1 MNKTCP
7 SCKREIDENE
17 QFCPFCAA
25 FVGEQKEENNKKSR
39 IKAIIGCAAG
49 VAVLGTVAALVFAFD
64 VFGLFG
70 EKVEEALPGTG
81 DKLFVRSVTPV
92 CVNDKWGYI
101 NKDGNTVIAPQY
113 SAAYSFNTDVNDTA
127 PAAKDGKFG
136 YIDIDGEFIVN
147 PSYSFAGFFSNC
159 GLAKVIDSNGKSAY
173 VDSRGRVAFGERFF
187 AYVSDFTDSY
197 AFAYTLTARTGG
209 TTDISDY
216 ALICSLLG
224 ANGTVTDLPEGQSI
238 DRIIGDKYIGTTT
251 NKVIESDRNADFTK
265 RYAVFSCNSREALTD
280 YYDRI
285 IVSGKLLIM
294 CNGTNE
300 DGLYKATLMS
310 ADTLQTLPG
319 EYLCPVDV
327 ASYDKGAVLLKKDNG
342 TIKQVLI
349 TDSAKEVYIAQ
360 KGSAIISGFDKSGY
374 ACIYENGRY
383 IGLSEDESRFEC
395 DFQFGSFNCGLAP
408 YYNNNKIGY
417 INTAGGKI
425 VEAQYDGASEFYAD
439 GYAYVKSG
447 TEYSIID
454 MNGNII
460 AGGLAQTQGKLLFSN
475 SVHDWYDLSDFE
487 QYSGEP
493 MYIGDICFGESTAE
507 YDAAENDYVTNML
520 MLDKE
525 GKIISKRY
533 SLPKGNSV
541 IDNGCFLVSERS
553 AKESY
558 LAMSDGSV
566 IQDSPFYNATAVNT
580 ASADVIRHEQDNM
593 TLFSDLY
600 GNTIK
605 IEGECRDNVAYDY
618 TAVELT
624 EEKSKT
630 KQTVIYDNRLKP
642 ALSVY
647 SSKYCNISQ
656 YGSFLYMHRY
666 RSAKSD
672 DAKNRYIVC
681 DPASGKVLL
690 SLQTQPDVLG
700 EYFWEYK
707 TEIWETTVYTAYG
720 KELGSYAYAK
730 AYGDKLLCFDYD
742 KYRLFDRYGQ
752 LIGEYDYRPKINA
765 DSGSIVL
772 KNDDGTF
779 SLYDRYFGLILTTK
793 YDIQP
798 CANGYIPFADMQ
810 EGKLGLLDMDGNIC
824 VKPIY
829 NYISSVTPDGYFA
842 SKVREATET
851 DSGIYY
857 DNFVTVYI
865 NSITGGS
872 IKCAWGIENAD
883 AVKDNGYSLLDFYTA
898 VEYYQASPDRMVDV
912 YASAT
917 SDGST
922 YYYDTYGNV
931 HYDEY
936 PSNSY
941 DNSIS
946 EYTISELYDGSYA
959 VHVFICSSK
968 NRPESYYLKLDGT
981 PIKKGDT
988 GLILIDG
995 YPVGYNDD
1003 NGITLYN
1010 SDGSKLLSTENF
1022 IVPLERYDMHI
1033 KKTDH
1038 YIIIR
1043 NWNNDEV
1050 SIFDTKTEEKV
1061 LTIESCDY
1069 LSPVF
1074 EGVVLYRDS
1083 SMYHLLDLETGK
1095 EYTSDE
1101 HPHIYGNDYT
1111 STSEAEYPIIFTYYE
1126 SWSGTNEAQ
1135 VYSIDSDMNAEY
1147 ICSYYCEY
1155 DETMWLADNDR
1166 ILVKDKYFY
1175 DRHISTVTLINLK
1188 NGKQLVFENVT
1199 SVVNC
1204 QENCVAVT
1212 VQDESDENTY
1222 RIYHIS
1228 TDLETIT
1235 EE

>member
-7 SCKREIDENE
+7 SCKREIDESE

-39 IKAIIGCAAG
+39 LKTIIGCAAG
-49 VAVLGTVAALVFAFD
+49 VAALGTVAALVFAFD

-147 PSYSFAGFFSNC
+147 PSYSFAGIFSNC

-187 AYVSDFTDSY
+187 DYVSDFTDSY

-251 NKVIESDRNADFTK
+251 NKVIESDQTADFTK
-265 RYAVFSCNSREALTD
+265 RYAIFSCNSLEALTD

-310 ADTLQTLPG
+310 ADTLQALPG

-349 TDSAKEVYIAQ
+349 TDSAKEVYTAQ

-460 AGGLAQTQGKLLFSN
+460 AGGLAQSQNKLLFSN

-533 SLPKGNSV
+533 GKLEKNSM
-541 IDNGCFLVSERS
+541 IDNRCFIVSNRVTGKNYLVDSNGAVSED
-553 AKESY
+553 
-558 LAMSDGSV
+558 SDF
-566 IQDSPFYNATAVNT
+566 ID
-580 ASADVIRHEQDNM
+580 ASASEIGSSAVIRHTGEK
-593 TLFSDLY
+593 TVLFSDLY
-600 GNTIK
+600 GNTLSLN
-605 IEGECRDNVAYDY
+605 GTLTDDMMQDY
-618 TAVELT
+618 TAVRLNYEF
-624 EEKSKT
+624 SQC
-630 KQTVIYDNRLKP
+630 QTLIYDDRLQP
-642 ALSVY
+642 TLNIYCESVINVCQQGKFIY
-647 SSKYCNISQ
+647 IKKYKSPGFNEHMSSYVV
-656 YGSFLYMHRY
+656 
-666 RSAKSD
+666 A
-672 DAKNRYIVC
+672 
-681 DPASGKVLL
+681 DPISGKVFLY
-690 SLQTQPDVLG
+690 SD
-700 EYFWEYK
+700 YK
-707 TEIWETTVYTAYG
+707 MELIGQHFYEQFGTVYTAYG

-824 VKPIY
+824 VEPAY
-829 NYISSVTPDGYFA
+829 DYISSVTPDGYFA

-872 IKCAWGIENAD
+872 TKCAWGIENTD
-883 AVKDNGYSLLDFYTA
+883 AVKDNGYSLLDFYTTE
-898 VEYYQASPDRMVDV
+898 EYYKSSPDRIVDFYV
-912 YASAT
+912 SGS

-936 PSNSY
+936 PCHY
-941 DNSIS
+941 ENSITD
-946 EYTISELYDGSYA
+946 YTVSELYDGSYA
-959 VHVFICSSK
+959 VKVYICR
-968 NRPESYYLKLDGT
+968 NNGRPEPYYLKLDGT

-988 GLILIDG
+988 GLVFLDDG
-995 YPVGYNDD
+995 YLTEYNN
-1003 NGITLYN
+1003 NGITILN
-1010 SDGSKLLSTENF
+1010 SDGSKLLSIENF
-1022 IVPLERYDMHI
+1022 IVSLEYHEI
-1033 KKTDH
+1033 SISKTSH
-1038 YIIIR
+1038 YIIIS
-1043 NWNNDEV
+1043 NWRDNEEL
-1050 SIFDTKTEEKV
+1050 IFDTDTGKKV
-1061 LTIESCDY
+1061 LTVESCY
-1069 LSPVF
+1069 SLSPVF
-1074 EGVVLYRDS
+1074 EGIVLYRDS
-1083 SMYHLLDLETGK
+1083 SMYHLLDLNTGK
-1095 EYTSDE
+1095 EYTSTDR
-1101 HPHIYGNDYT
+1101 PLIYGGNYYA
-1111 STSEAEYPIIFTYYE
+1111 SQVEYPIICTYYE
-1126 SWSGTNEAQ
+1126 SLSGTNEAR

-1147 ICSYYCEY
+1147 ICSYYC
-1155 DETMWLADNDR
+1155 DNNETMWLADNDR

-1175 DRHISTVTLINLK
+1175 DKNTMTVTLINLK
-1188 NGKQLVFENVT
+1188 SGKQSVFENVT
-1199 SVVNC
+1199 EIND
-1204 QENCVAVT
+1204 EEGLLIT
-1212 VQDESDENTY
+1212 VQDESDENACHV
-1222 RIYHIS
+1222 YHIG

>member
-1 MNKTCP
+1 MNKTCH
-7 SCKREIDENE
+7 SCNREIDENE

-25 FVGEQKEENNKKSR
+25 FVGEEKEDKNKKSR
-39 IKAIIGCAAG
+39 LKTIIGSTAG

-64 VFGLFG
+64 VFGLFTQ
-70 EKVEEALPGTG
+70 KVEEALPGTG
-81 DKLFVRSVTPV
+81 DRLFVQSVTPV

-101 NKDGNTVIAPQY
+101 DKDGNTVIAPQY

-136 YIDIDGEFIVN
+136 YIDIDGEFIVS
-147 PSYSFAGFFSNC
+147 PSYSFAGIFSDS

-173 VDSRGRVAFGERFF
+173 VDSRGRIAFGERFF
-187 AYVSDFTDSY
+187 DYVSDFTGGY
-197 AFAYTLTARTGG
+197 AFAADIIPRTGG
-209 TTDISDY
+209 TTVSAGY
-216 ALICSLLG
+216 SLIYSLLDS
-224 ANGTVTDLPEGQSI
+224 NGTVTDLDEGQGI
-238 DRIIGDKYIGTTT
+238 EQILGDKYIGTTT
-251 NKVIESDRNADFTK
+251 NKVIESDQTADFTK
-265 RYAVFSCNSREALTD
+265 LYAVFSCNSREALTD

-285 IVSGKLLIM
+285 IISGKLLII

-349 TDSAKEVYIAQ
+349 TDSAKEVYTAG
-360 KGSAIISGFDKSGY
+360 KGSAILSGFDKSGY

-408 YYNNNKIGY
+408 YYDNNKIGY

-425 VEAQYDGASEFYAD
+425 VEAQYDGASEFYSD

-460 AGGLAQTQGKLLFSN
+460 ADGFAQSQGKLLFSN
-475 SVHDWYDLSDFE
+475 SVQEWYDLSDFE

-493 MYIGDICFGESTAE
+493 MYIGDICFGESTPE

-533 SLPKGNSV
+533 GKLEKNSM
-541 IDNGCFLVSERS
+541 IDNRCFIVSNRITGKNYLVDSTGAVSED
-553 AKESY
+553 
-558 LAMSDGSV
+558 SDF
-566 IQDSPFYNATAVNT
+566 ID
-580 ASADVIRHEQDNM
+580 ASASEIGSSAVIRHTGEK
-593 TLFSDLY
+593 TVLFSDLY

-605 IEGECRDNVAYDY
+605 IAGECRTNATYDF

-630 KQTVIYDNRLKP
+630 KQTVIYDNSLKP

-656 YGSFLYMHRY
+656 YGSFLYLYSY
-666 RSAKSD
+666 RSPQSD
-672 DAKNRYIVC
+672 KAINRYIVC
-681 DPASGKVLL
+681 DPINGKVLL
-690 SLQTQPDVLG
+690 SSQTKLSALG
-700 EYFWEYK
+700 EYFWEHK
-707 TEIWETTVYTAYG
+707 TEIWETTVYTSYG
-720 KELGSYAYAK
+720 KKLGNYVYAK

-752 LIGEYDYRPKINA
+752 LIGEYDYRPKINGE
-765 DSGSIVL
+765 SGSIVL

-779 SLYDRYFGLILTTK
+779 SLYDRYFSLILTTK

-798 CANGYIPFADMQ
+798 CANGYIPFADMK
-810 EGKLGLLDMDGNIC
+810 EGKLGLLDINGNIC
-824 VKPIY
+824 VEPIY
-829 NYISSVTPDGYFA
+829 DYISSVTPDGYFA

-851 DSGIYY
+851 DTGIYY

-872 IKCAWGIENAD
+872 TKCAWGIENIE
-883 AVKDNGYSLLDFYTA
+883 AVKGNGYSLLDFYTTE
-898 VEYYQASPDRMVDV
+898 EYYKSSPDRIVDV
-912 YASAT
+912 YVSGS

-936 PSNSY
+936 PSSHY
-941 DNSIS
+941 YNSIE

-959 VHVFICSSK
+959 VKVYICR
-968 NRPESYYLKLDGT
+968 NNGRPEPYYLKLDGT

-988 GLILIDG
+988 GLVFLDDG
-995 YPVGYNDD
+995 YLTEYNNN
-1003 NGITLYN
+1003 NGITILN
-1010 SDGSKLLSTENF
+1010 SDGSKLLSIENF
-1022 IVPLERYDMHI
+1022 IVPLERYEINI

-1043 NWNNDEV
+1043 NWYNDEV

-1061 LTIESCDY
+1061 LTVESCDY
-1069 LSPVF
+1069 VSPVF

-1083 SMYHLLDLETGK
+1083 SMYHLLYLNTGK
-1095 EYTSDE
+1095 EYTSTGR
-1101 HPHIYGNDYT
+1101 PLIYGANYYA
-1111 STSEAEYPIIFTYYE
+1111 SQGEYPIICTYYE
-1126 SWSGTNEAQ
+1126 SWSGTNEAR

-1147 ICSYYCEY
+1147 ICSYYCDN

-1188 NGKQLVFENVT
+1188 SGKQSVFENAIEIYDDDV
-1199 SVVNC
+1199 
-1204 QENCVAVT
+1204 EGLLIT
-1212 VQDESDENTY
+1212 VQDESDENACHV
-1222 RIYHIS
+1222 YHIG

>member
-25 FVGEQKEENNKKSR
+25 FVGEEKEENNKKSR
-39 IKAIIGCAAG
+39 LKTIIGCTAG

-64 VFGLFG
+64 VFGLFTQ
-70 EKVEEALPGTG
+70 KVEEALPGTG
-81 DKLFVRSVTPV
+81 DRLFVQSVTPV

-101 NKDGNTVIAPQY
+101 DKDGNTVIAPQY

-136 YIDIDGEFIVN
+136 YIDIDGEFIVS
-147 PSYSFAGFFSNC
+147 PSYSFAGIFSDS

-173 VDSRGRVAFGERFF
+173 VDSRGRIAFGERFF
-187 AYVSDFTDSY
+187 DYVSDFTGSY
-197 AFAYTLTARTGG
+197 AFAADVIPRTGG
-209 TTDISDY
+209 TTVSAGY
-216 ALICSLLG
+216 SLIYSLLDS
-224 ANGTVTDLPEGQSI
+224 NGIVTDLDEGQGI
-238 DRIIGDKYIGTTT
+238 EQILGDKYIGTTT
-251 NKVIESDRNADFTK
+251 NKVIESDQAADFTK
-265 RYAVFSCNSREALTD
+265 LYAVFSCNSREALTD

-285 IVSGKLLIM
+285 IISGKLLII

-349 TDSAKEVYIAQ
+349 TDSAKEVYTAQ
-360 KGSAIISGFDKSGY
+360 KGSAILSGFDKSGY

-408 YYNNNKIGY
+408 YYDSNKIGY
-417 INTAGGKI
+417 INTAGEI
-425 VEAQYDGASEFYAD
+425 IIEAKYDGASEFYAD

-447 TEYSIID
+447 TEYLIID

-460 AGGLAQTQGKLLFSN
+460 ADGFAQSQGKLLFSN
-475 SVHDWYDLSDFE
+475 SLQEWYDLSDFE

-493 MYIGDICFGESTAE
+493 MYIGDICFGESTSE

-533 SLPKGNSV
+533 SLPKGNSI
-541 IDNGCFLVSERS
+541 IDSGYLLVSERS

-558 LAMSDGSV
+558 LAMSSGAV
-566 IQDSPFYNATAVNT
+566 IQDNPFYNAAAVKT
-580 ASADVIRHEQDNM
+580 ASADVIRHEQDSM

-605 IEGECRDNVAYDY
+605 IAGECRTNATYDF

-624 EEKSKT
+624 EENSKT
-630 KQTVIYDNRLKP
+630 KQTVIYDNSLKP

-656 YGSFLYMHRY
+656 YGSFLYLYSY
-666 RSAKSD
+666 RSPQSD
-672 DAKNRYIVC
+672 KAINRYIVC
-681 DPASGKVLL
+681 DPINGKVLL
-690 SLQTQPDVLG
+690 SSQTKLSALG

-707 TEIWETTVYTAYG
+707 SEIWETTVYTSYG
-720 KELGSYAYAK
+720 KKLGSYVYAK

-752 LIGEYDYRPKINA
+752 LIGEYDYRPKINGE
-765 DSGSIVL
+765 SGSIVL

-798 CANGYIPFADMQ
+798 CANGFIPFADMK
-810 EGKLGLLDMDGNIC
+810 EGKLGLLDINGNIC
-824 VKPIY
+824 VEPIY
-829 NYISSVTPDGYFA
+829 DYISSVTPDGYFA

-872 IKCAWGIENAD
+872 TKCAWGIENIYA
-883 AVKDNGYSLLDFYTA
+883 AKGNGYSLLDFYTTE
-898 VEYYQASPDRMVDV
+898 EYYKSIPDRIVDV
-912 YASAT
+912 YVSGS

-936 PSNSY
+936 PSSHY
-941 DNSIS
+941 YNSIE

-959 VHVFICSSK
+959 VKVYICR
-968 NRPESYYLKLDGT
+968 NNGRPEPYYLKLDGT

-988 GLILIDG
+988 GLVFLDDG
-995 YPVGYNDD
+995 YLTEYNNN
-1003 NGITLYN
+1003 NGITILN
-1010 SDGSKLLSTENF
+1010 SDGSKLLSIENF
-1022 IVPLERYDMHI
+1022 SVSLEYHEI
-1033 KKTDH
+1033 SISKTSH
-1038 YIIIR
+1038 YIIIS
-1043 NWNNDEV
+1043 NWRDNEEL
-1050 SIFDTKTEEKV
+1050 IFDTDTGKKV
-1061 LTIESCDY
+1061 LTIESCY
-1069 LSPVF
+1069 ALSPVF
-1074 EGVVLYRDS
+1074 EGIVLYIDD
-1083 SMYHLLDLETGK
+1083 SMYHLLDLNTGK
-1095 EYTSDE
+1095 EYTSTS
-1101 HPHIYGNDYT
+1101 HPMIYGANYYA
-1111 STSEAEYPIIFTYYE
+1111 SQVEYPIICTYYK
-1126 SWSGTNEAQ
+1126 SRLGTDEAL

-1147 ICSYYCEY
+1147 ICSYYREN

-1175 DRHISTVTLINLK
+1175 DRQISTVTLINLK
-1188 NGKQLVFENVT
+1188 SGKQSVFENVIEI
-1199 SVVNC
+1199 NDYD
-1204 QENCVAVT
+1204 EEGLLIT
-1212 VQDESDENTY
+1212 VQDESDENACHV
-1222 RIYHIS
+1222 YHIG

>member
-1 MNKTCP
+1 
-7 SCKREIDENE
+7 
-17 QFCPFCAA
+17 
-25 FVGEQKEENNKKSR
+25 
-39 IKAIIGCAAG
+39 
-49 VAVLGTVAALVFAFD
+49 
-64 VFGLFG
+64 
-70 EKVEEALPGTG
+70 
-81 DKLFVRSVTPV
+81 
-92 CVNDKWGYI
+92 
-101 NKDGNTVIAPQY
+101 
-113 SAAYSFNTDVNDTA
+113 TDVNDTA

-136 YIDIDGEFIVN
+136 YIDIDGEFIVS
-147 PSYSFAGFFSNC
+147 PSYSFAGIFSDS

-187 AYVSDFTDSY
+187 DYVSDFTDSY

-209 TTDISDY
+209 TTDTSDY

-224 ANGTVTDLPEGQSI
+224 ANGTVTDLPEEQSI
-238 DRIIGDKYIGTTT
+238 ECIIGDKYIGTTT

-265 RYAVFSCNSREALTD
+265 RYAVFSCNSLEALTD

-285 IVSGKLLIM
+285 IVSGMLLIM

-349 TDSAKEVYIAQ
+349 TDSAKEVYTAG

-383 IGLSEDESRFEC
+383 IGLSEDESRFES

-408 YYNNNKIGY
+408 YYDNNKIGY

-425 VEAQYDGASEFYAD
+425 IEAQYDGASEFYAD

-460 AGGLAQTQGKLLFSN
+460 AGGLAQSQSKLLFSN

-566 IQDSPFYNATAVNT
+566 IQDSPFYNAAAVNT

-605 IEGECRDNVAYDY
+605 IAGECRDNVAYDF

-630 KQTVIYDNRLKP
+630 KQTVIYDNILKP

-647 SSKYCNISQ
+647 STEYCSISQ

-666 RSAKSD
+666 RSAESD

-690 SLQTQPDVLG
+690 SLQTQPDALG

-707 TEIWETTVYTAYG
+707 WEIWDTTVYTAYG
-720 KELGSYAYAK
+720 KELGNFVYAK

-810 EGKLGLLDMDGNIC
+810 KGKLGLLDINGNIC
-824 VKPIY
+824 VEPAY
-829 NYISSVTPDGYFA
+829 DYISSVTPDGYFA
-842 SKVREATET
+842 SKVRETTES
-851 DSGIYY
+851 DDIVYY

-872 IKCAWGIENAD
+872 VKCAWGIENAD

-912 YASAT
+912 YVSAT

-936 PSNSY
+936 PSSHYN
-941 DNSIS
+941 NSID
-946 EYTISELYDGSYA
+946 EYTVSELYDGSYA
-959 VHVFICSSK
+959 VHVFICSNK

-988 GLILIDG
+988 GLELIDG
-995 YPVGYNDD
+995 YPVEYNNN
-1003 NGITLYN
+1003 NGITILN
-1010 SDGSKLLSTENF
+1010 SDGTKLLSIDN
-1022 IVPLERYDMHI
+1022 IGISLEYYDI
-1033 KKTDH
+1033 SISITGH
-1038 YIIIR
+1038 YIIITK
-1043 NWNNDEV
+1043 WGNNEEL
-1050 SIFDTKTEEKV
+1050 IFVINTGEKV
-1061 LTIESCDY
+1061 YTIESCDS
-1069 LSPVF
+1069 LTPVF

-1111 STSEAEYPIIFTYYE
+1111 STSEAEYPIICTYYD
-1126 SWSGTNEAQ
+1126 SWSGTNEAR

-1147 ICSYYCEY
+1147 ICSYYCDD
-1155 DETMWLADNDR
+1155 DETMWLEDKER
-1166 ILVKDKYFY
+1166 ILVKSKRSFELNTN
-1175 DRHISTVTLINLK
+1175 TVTLINLK
-1188 NGKQLVFENVT
+1188 SGKQSVFENVILT
-1199 SVVNC
+1199 NSDDK
-1204 QENCVAVT
+1204 EGLILT

-1222 RIYHIS
+1222 RIYRIS